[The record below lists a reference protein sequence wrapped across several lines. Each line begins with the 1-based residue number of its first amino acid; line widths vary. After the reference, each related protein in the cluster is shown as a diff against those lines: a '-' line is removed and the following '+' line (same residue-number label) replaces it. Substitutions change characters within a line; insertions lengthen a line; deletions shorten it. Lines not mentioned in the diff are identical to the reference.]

1 MKKMLIN
8 PFSCGIRQQEI
19 NKHFMLYAS
28 VELMLFITVSWCSGS
43 ALCHGLVDLHLII
56 QLIDV
61 LEMYA

>member
-1 MKKMLIN
+1 MQYKKA
-8 PFSCGIRQQEI
+8 RI

-43 ALCHGLVDLHLII
+43 ALCHGIADLHLII